1 MGARRAG
8 PDDEDHHSICA
19 AGTQMD
25 GSAHEGRETM
35 SAFADCTYCGGE
47 VNETAIDYD
56 YRRQGHLMVISKV
69 PVGVCQQCGEKYFK
83 PQVLKRMDESY
94 HDIFDRHKK
103 PERVIEIPLVSF

>member
-1 MGARRAG
+1 MGG
-8 PDDEDHHSICA
+8 
-19 AGTQMD
+19 
-25 GSAHEGRETM
+25 ETM

-47 VNETAIDYD
+47 VNETEIDYD
-56 YRRQGHLMVISKV
+56 YRRQAHLMVISKV

-103 PERVIEIPLVSF
+103 PDRMIEIPLVSF